1 MLIMTETKNSPNPLP
16 QAVLT
21 VTSELPDLHSG
32 MVENAL
38 SQALPLPDLM
48 FGGGMLVLVIMFHAF
63 WIRFI
68 TGVMLKRG
76 PSIRSRGWIWHADL
90 LFVLGILSLLAVH
103 LSEVLL
109 WSTAL
114 VVGDIVDDWARAA
127 YFAANCYTAL
137 GEPFS
142 LPHAWRM
149 LPPIIAISGIFTFA
163 WTASVLVD
171 FVARYNTLR
180 ADILARRHRPPDAR
194 KNSP

>member
-1 MLIMTETKNSPNPLP
+1 MTETKNSPYPLP
-16 QAVLT
+16 QAVST
-21 VTSELPDLHSG
+21 VMSERTDLHSG

-38 SQALPLPDLM
+38 SQALPLPDLI

-68 TGVMLKRG
+68 TGMMLKRSPG
-76 PSIRSRGWIWHADL
+76 IRSRGRIWHADL
-90 LFVLGILSLLAVH
+90 LFVLSILSLLAVH

-114 VVGDIVDDWARAA
+114 VAGDIVADWAKAA

-149 LPPIIAISGIFTFA
+149 VPPIIAISGIFTFA

-171 FVARYNTLR
+171 FVSRYNDMR
-180 ADILARRHRPPDAR
+180 AEILAGRQRYPIDR
-194 KNSP
+194 KTSP